1 MLYKIVLL
9 IIVIIAI
16 FAFICIICK
25 NKFDFAIIKIDEAES
40 NIEIYLEKK
49 LDLLKRASKIVK
61 KELKI
66 KTFIEDIE
74 NTSDLNHFELNDL
87 LDDNYNEL
95 LIKID
100 ENDKLS
106 KSKKLKEI
114 LDDLEDN
121 EEDRIG
127 TIKFYNDA
135 VVIFNSLV
143 KAFPSNI
150 YGFFRGYKK
159 KEFYNDEKK
168 EIYEILNKEEE
179 KE

>member
-1 MLYKIVLL
+1 MFYKIVLL
-9 IIVIIAI
+9 IIVIVAI
-16 FAFICIICK
+16 ITFICIICK

-40 NIEIYLEKK
+40 NIDIYLDKK
-49 LDLLKRASKIVK
+49 LDLLKRACTIVK

-66 KTFIEDIE
+66 KTFLSSLEEVDG
-74 NTSDLNHFELNDL
+74 LNHFEFNDL

>member
-1 MLYKIVLL
+1 MLYKIILL
-9 IIVIIAI
+9 VIVIIAI

-40 NIEIYLEKK
+40 NIDIYLDKK
-49 LDLLKRASKIVK
+49 LDLLKRASAIVK
-61 KELKI
+61 KALKI
-66 KTFIEDIE
+66 KTFLDDLEE
-74 NTSDLNHFELNDL
+74 VSDLNHFEFNDL
-87 LDDNYNEL
+87 LDDDYNEL

-127 TIKFYNDA
+127 TIKFYND
-135 VVIFNSLV
+135 VVVVFNSLV
-143 KAFPSNI
+143 KSFPSNI

>member
-25 NKFDFAIIKIDEAES
+25 NKFDFAI
-40 NIEIYLEKK
+40 
-49 LDLLKRASKIVK
+49 
-61 KELKI
+61 
-66 KTFIEDIE
+66 
-74 NTSDLNHFELNDL
+74 DLNHFEFNDL

>member
-1 MLYKIVLL
+1 MKLNL
-9 IIVIIAI
+9 IQR
-16 FAFICIICK
+16 FIQRK
-25 NKFDFAIIKIDEAES
+25 NQ
-40 NIEIYLEKK
+40 IYLRE
-49 LDLLKRASKIVK
+49 LVR
-61 KELKI
+61 ELKI

-135 VVIFNSLV
+135 VVVFNNLK

-150 YGFFRGYKK
+150 YGFLRGYKIK
-159 KEFYNDEKK
+159 SFYNDEKK